1 MYASNKTWICSK
13 NIRYSTI
20 FDRHLWIKI
29 LLICIWTPT
38 EVFSWDLFTFYVVI
52 IKKPCDW
59 SGYDGTLVLTRF
71 SPMLHFIQKPPTCF
85 AFQNKWLVSIWNAS
99 LGWNGFDKLSEI
111 FPNLKRNN
119 ASSHL
124 HLVCSHIYERV
135 QNPVVTKSPHCGHDI
150 QNVSAQGIYVS
161 I

>member
-1 MYASNKTWICSK
+1 MNQNTSNMYMNSYGSIFMRFIHFLCCYHKETLWLVWIWWNSGPNSFQPNAAFYTETNYLLCISK
-13 NIRYSTI
+13 QI
-20 FDRHLWIKI
+20 
-29 LLICIWTPT
+29 
-38 EVFSWDLFTFYVVI
+38 
-52 IKKPCDW
+52 
-59 SGYDGTLVLTRF
+59 
-71 SPMLHFIQKPPTCF
+71 
-85 AFQNKWLVSIWNAS
+85 LVSIWNAS

-124 HLVCSHIYERV
+124 HLVCSHIYERA
-135 QNPVVTKSPHCGHDI
+135 QNPVVSKSPHCGHNI